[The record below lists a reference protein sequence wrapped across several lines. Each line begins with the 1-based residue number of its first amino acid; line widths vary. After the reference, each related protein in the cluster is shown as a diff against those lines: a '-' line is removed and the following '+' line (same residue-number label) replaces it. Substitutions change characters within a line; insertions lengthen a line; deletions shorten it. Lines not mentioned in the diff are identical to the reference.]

1 MDQNTPAESSQYKSC
16 QQPPEISIE
25 WRDVEIEVKVLGVDL
40 PPQDF
45 VRLYP
50 TQDEHLLSAEEMDAY
65 KSQAKERRR
74 REKYKGKMLF
84 KQ

>member
-1 MDQNTPAESSQYKSC
+1 MN
-16 QQPPEISIE
+16 II
-25 WRDVEIEVKVLGVDL
+25 
-40 PPQDF
+40 

-50 TQDEHLLSAEEMDAY
+50 TQDERLLSAEEMDAY

-74 REKYKGKMLF
+74 REKFKGKMLV